1 MGRRDARRI
10 FHSHPFPA
18 NLKAFRALRNEMNQR
33 LEAAKNNYLMQRLN
47 SAISSTQLWAIFRSF
62 GLAKQRIFPLPK
74 APFNDLN
81 EFFISSYISPF
92 SFPLFPFLSRFL

>member
-1 MGRRDARRI
+1 MPEG
-10 FHSHPFPA
+10 FFTPFPA

-81 EFFISSYISPF
+81 EFFTSSYISPF
-92 SFPLFPFLSRFL
+92 SFPPFPFLSSFL